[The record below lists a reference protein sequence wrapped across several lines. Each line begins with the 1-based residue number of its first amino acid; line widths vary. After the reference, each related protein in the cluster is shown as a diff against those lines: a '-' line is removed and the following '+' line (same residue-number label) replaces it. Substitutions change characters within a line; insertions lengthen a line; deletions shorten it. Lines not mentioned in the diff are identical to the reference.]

1 MTKKINANETIDT
14 AMELTQKA
22 ASVTLKSA
30 VQTAEV
36 TEGYIQGIYT
46 AGYNAN
52 VEAMKVARNYWDATS
67 QIRQDWINL
76 FAATGEQFIK
86 AAGNMELPLQKEVME
101 LGKSVVAGVEKSV
114 ENLNKQAKAAVK

>member
-14 AMELTQKA
+14 AMELTQKT
-22 ASVTLKSA
+22 ASLTLKSA
-30 VQTAEV
+30 LQTAEV
-36 TEGYIQGIYT
+36 TEGYVQGMYT

-52 VEAMKVARNYWDATS
+52 VEALKVARNYWDATS

-76 FAATGEQFIK
+76 FATAGEQFIK
-86 AAGNMELPLQKEVME
+86 AAGNAELPFQKEVME
-101 LGKSVVAGVEKSV
+101 LGKSVVANVEKSV